1 MAVLGSNTLNHSAD
15 LLIQRAGATRIT
27 VTSAG
32 ITVGGTLN
40 GFTVEGAS
48 GNRWTNI
55 PTVASNG
62 VMEIGR
68 YIDFHSTAGDTTD
81 FTYRIDNTSNG
92 NLSFSGNL
100 NVSGTLNAGKTVFT
114 KNAHASGADD
124 FHLELFSSNI
134 NAANEVSLRMHQGS
148 QFYGQIRLRSNGFH
162 FTQGNNNNYRDIFFG
177 DATAS
182 GTVTGPTF
190 NATSTT
196 SGGFQGIAAD
206 AVSTPSFTWTG
217 DLTTGIYR
225 ATTSDVGITGGGV
238 VRARFGGS
246 ILLYKNTFVFPVDDV
261 AADGTTTTRASGT
274 LNWRGKYWNGTSSI
288 NTDWNIIYVPTDTL
302 GAGEFRIRNGT
313 TIRLRVNNSGTVTAT
328 TFSGALDGNA
338 ATATTATNCSRQ
350 ILSGNGMD
358 FTGGQ
363 LNTDRTITLGTPST
377 ITGSTTNSVTTSSH
391 THALTVNLGVT
402 GGTTAGP
409 IITSSAGTNATIPT
423 ASGTASGVVTTGNQ
437 TWAGTKT
444 FNGEIRAFEDIA
456 DGTIVTRTRFGRDAS
471 QYAGFYGNSSR
482 NVLMSVSTT
491 TNPKNFQIRV
501 AGDTTGTFTFGRD
514 GILSATTFSGAL
526 SGNAATATTA
536 TNANKINRNS
546 ILASN
551 TGSFRVLLGAASNNA
566 GFQDCFVVTD
576 ASRLFYQPSSN
587 TLTCGTFAGTA
598 TNCSRQ
604 ILSGNGMDFT
614 GGQLN
619 TDRTIT
625 LGTPS
630 TITGSTTNS
639 VTTSSHTHALTVNLG
654 VTGGTTAGPIITSSA
669 GTNATIPTAS
679 GTASGVVTTG
689 DQTWA
694 GTKTFSST
702 ISGSINGNA
711 ATATTATNAN
721 KINRNSI
728 LASNTGSFRVLLG
741 AASNNSGFQ
750 DCFVVTDASRL
761 LYRPDTDTLT
771 CGTFAGT
778 ATNCSREII
787 NGNGMDFT
795 GGQLNTNRTITLGTP
810 STITGSTTNSV
821 TTSSHTHALTVNL
834 GVTGGT
840 TAGPIITSSAGT
852 NATIPTASGTASG
865 VVTTGNQTW
874 AGTKTFSSRIIV
886 SNTFNVNGSGPG
898 GQADGLYIADLGSTV
913 GTTLNPTFT
922 VAIAAQISSARSI
935 ALSVDGSGYLWGMRS
950 HSNAETYTF
959 QSKTKFSDQST
970 TATNCSR
977 QILSGNGMNFTG
989 GQLNT
994 DRTITLGTP
1003 GDLTGTSTSA
1013 VTTNS
1018 HTHKIT
1024 VNLGVTNGTTGGP
1037 TITSSAG
1044 TNATIP
1050 TATGTVSGV
1059 VTTGNQTWAGTKTF
1073 TTTQV
1078 LTTAAD
1084 AAADGTTT
1092 LRNSSQLTLRG
1103 KYWNGTS
1110 SVNTDWNI
1118 IYVPTNTSGAG
1129 DFRIRNGST
1138 NRLTVN
1144 NSGTVTATTFS
1155 GALDGNAATATTATN
1170 CSRQILSG
1178 NGMDFTGGQLN
1189 TDRTITLGT
1198 PSTITG
1204 STTNSV
1210 TTSSHT
1216 HALTV
1221 NLGVTGGTTAGP
1233 IITSSAGTNATI
1245 PTASGTASGVVTT
1258 GDQTWAGTKTFSST
1272 ISGSINGNAAT
1283 ATNCSRQILSGNGMN
1298 FTGGQLNT
1306 DRTITLGTPGDLT
1319 GTTTSAVTA
1328 SSHTHKITVNL
1339 GVTNGTTGGPTIT
1352 SSAGT
1357 NATIPTATGTVSGVV
1372 TTGNQ
1377 TWAGT
1382 KTFNNDII
1390 SVLGAK
1396 IISGSAVTIGLSG
1409 ETVGSTT
1416 NPSIQ
1421 ANGVGT
1427 NTGAILVSSYSST
1440 DSGPQFVMM
1449 KSRSGTVGTLSRALL
1464 DDFLGRL
1471 RWRAA
1476 STTSTIEEGARI
1488 SVRADGNW
1496 TSTSCPTRMQ
1506 FSLCAS
1512 GSTSA
1517 SVRFQLFANRV
1528 KTAQR
1533 LDANTDSTP
1542 FTSTNS
1548 IFSGTGAGSNTGN
1561 VALETWGTSTAT
1573 RFHISFSNPNGVV
1586 GSISTNGTTTA
1597 FNTTSDYRLKE
1608 NILPLENAL
1617 ERIRQLS
1624 VYRFNFIGEPNK
1636 IVDGFLAHEVK
1647 NIIPESISGEKDE
1660 IVDIGKIVAS
1670 DGTIIK
1676 ENVNEPDSE
1685 ELLVDNYE
1693 WIKTGESPVYQGI
1706 DQSKIVPLLTAA
1718 LQEAIEKIE
1727 TLEVRVSQLE
1737 AS

>member
-576 ASRLFYQPSSN
+576 ASRL
-587 TLTCGTFAGTA
+587 
-598 TNCSRQ
+598 
-604 ILSGNGMDFT
+604 
-614 GGQLN
+614 
-619 TDRTIT
+619 
-625 LGTPS
+625 
-630 TITGSTTNS
+630 
-639 VTTSSHTHALTVNLG
+639 
-654 VTGGTTAGPIITSSA
+654 
-669 GTNATIPTAS
+669 
-679 GTASGVVTTG
+679 
-689 DQTWA
+689 
-694 GTKTFSST
+694 
-702 ISGSINGNA
+702 
-711 ATATTATNAN
+711 
-721 KINRNSI
+721 
-728 LASNTGSFRVLLG
+728 
-741 AASNNSGFQ
+741 
-750 DCFVVTDASRL
+750 

-874 AGTKTFSSRIIV
+874 AGTKTFTSRIIA
-886 SNTFNVNGSGPG
+886 SNTFNVDGSGPG
-898 GQADGLYIADLGSTV
+898 GQSDGLYIADLGSTV